1 MTKIYNLGVKM
12 RYMNYTKLCQIILQ
26 QQQLHYNMIPK
37 EKLQWT
43 EKDSEDAKVFVSG
56 VKDGSI
62 KTMNFL
68 NLKRA

>member
-1 MTKIYNLGVKM
+1 
-12 RYMNYTKLCQIILQ
+12 
-26 QQQLHYNMIPK
+26 MIPK

-43 EKDSEDAKVFVSG
+43 EKDSEDAKVFVAG
-56 VKDGSI
+56 VRDGSI